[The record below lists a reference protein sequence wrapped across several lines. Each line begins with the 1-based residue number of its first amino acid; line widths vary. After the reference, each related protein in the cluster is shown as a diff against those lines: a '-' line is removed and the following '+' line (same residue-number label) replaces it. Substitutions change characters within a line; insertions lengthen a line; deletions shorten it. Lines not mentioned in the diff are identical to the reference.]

1 MVFKRIASPLNRKVP
16 KVDTTECW
24 LLWTVDRSDNVIL
37 VRSTVDLVH
46 FLGLVCIHMLI
57 IYKVFSSHGIFI
69 NKGNDMIAFI
79 KDKYAEVHDLQ
90 AQKVFPNGPH
100 AAAHPMI

>member
-1 MVFKRIASPLNRKVP
+1 
-16 KVDTTECW
+16 
-24 LLWTVDRSDNVIL
+24 
-37 VRSTVDLVH
+37 
-46 FLGLVCIHMLI
+46 
-57 IYKVFSSHGIFI
+57 
-69 NKGNDMIAFI
+69 MIAFI